1 MRIKAS
7 QIEGT
12 RKQKLAQGAGR
23 RVRFQLT
30 LRNNSGGFPGRP
42 AVDSVLP
49 KQGVLAPSL
58 VGDKIG
64 LDAFLKGIY
73 LAAAHRIFNL
83 HYSMWDL

>member
-64 LDAFLKGIY
+64 LDAFLKGFIW
-73 LAAAHRIFNL
+73 LQHIGSSRGTF
-83 HYSMWDL
+83 SCGK

>member
-49 KQGVLAPSL
+49 KQEVL
-58 VGDKIG
+58 
-64 LDAFLKGIY
+64 
-73 LAAAHRIFNL
+73 L
-83 HYSMWDL
+83 HP